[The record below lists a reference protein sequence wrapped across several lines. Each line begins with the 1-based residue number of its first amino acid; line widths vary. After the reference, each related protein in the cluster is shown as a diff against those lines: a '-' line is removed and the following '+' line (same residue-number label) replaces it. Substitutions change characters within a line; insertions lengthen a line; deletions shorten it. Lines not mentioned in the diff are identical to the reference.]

1 MTDTSPEASLLTKS
15 RGPSRGLQGSGA
27 VEGLVA
33 GVASALPRLAEPGE
47 RLQAARTKASRT
59 ADASKRMI
67 VAGELTSAIAINALL
82 AAAPSRW

>member
-1 MTDTSPEASLLTKS
+1 MRSEDT
-15 RGPSRGLQGSGA
+15 GA
-27 VEGLVA
+27 VEGLVV
-33 GVASALPRLAEPGE
+33 GVAPALPRLAEPVE

-59 ADASKRMI
+59 ADANECMI

>member
-1 MTDTSPEASLLTKS
+1 MRSEDT
-15 RGPSRGLQGSGA
+15 GA
-27 VEGLVA
+27 VEGLVV
-33 GVASALPRLAEPGE
+33 GVASALPRLAPVE

-59 ADASKRMI
+59 ADANECMI